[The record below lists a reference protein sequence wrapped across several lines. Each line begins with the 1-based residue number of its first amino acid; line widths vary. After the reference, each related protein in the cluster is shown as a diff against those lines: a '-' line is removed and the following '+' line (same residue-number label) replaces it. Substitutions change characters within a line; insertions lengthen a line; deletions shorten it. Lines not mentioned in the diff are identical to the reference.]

1 MKRRIPPLNA
11 LKAFEVS
18 ARHLSFT
25 NAATELNVTQ
35 SAISRQV
42 KKLEEF
48 LEIQLF
54 ERHNRALILTDLGR
68 AYLPGLQH
76 GFDMMDQATRRI
88 VAIDSAPRLNIRTSL
103 SSITLRW
110 LMPRLLA
117 FQKNRPNLEVQIV
130 TALDI
135 EPIDFAGDE
144 IDVAFTRQKFTHD
157 DLVSEEIIDEEMVVI
172 CSPEVQA
179 STPLREKSDV
189 ANHRRI
195 HSTQRLDLWNDW
207 LIQHGVHSVDPG
219 GDWRLGHFSL
229 VIEAAM
235 AGIGIA
241 LVPLISVIDA
251 LRAGHLIAPFED
263 TFNTGEIYRIVRRRA
278 DSETLHIQKFIELL
292 RKEARDS
299 KF

>member
-1 MKRRIPPLNA
+1 MKRQIPPLNA

-25 NAATELNVTQ
+25 NASTELNVTQ
-35 SAISRQV
+35 SAVSRQV

-48 LEIQLF
+48 LDIKLF
-54 ERHNRALILTDLGR
+54 ERCNRALILTDAGR

-76 GFDMMDQATRRI
+76 GFDMIDQATRRI
-88 VAIDSAPRLNIRTSL
+88 VAIDSSPRLTIRTSL

-117 FQKNRPNLEVQIV
+117 FQKNRPNLEVRIV
-130 TALDI
+130 TALTI
-135 EPIDFAGDE
+135 EPIDFAGEE
-144 IDVAFTRQKFTHD
+144 IDVAFTRERFTHA
-157 DLVSEEIIDEEMVVI
+157 DLINEEIIDEEMVVV
-172 CSPEVQA
+172 CSPDVQA
-179 STPLREKSDV
+179 SAPLREKSDV

-195 HSTQRLDLWNDW
+195 HSTQRLELWNDW
-207 LIQHGVHSVDPG
+207 LIHHGVYSVDPG

-263 TFNTGEIYRIVRRRA
+263 SFKTGEIYRIIYRRA
-278 DSETLHIQKFIELL
+278 DRETPHIQKFIELL
-292 RKEARDS
+292 REEARNVNI
-299 KF
+299 